1 MTRLAYI
8 ALFLIGLIAIVYA
21 LMSAG
26 GGKPSENRL
35 EAYARGEIEKLDFS
49 QAGTSASN
57 APFYLEDGSAV
68 SLDAFMGKVVL
79 VNFWATWCA
88 PCEKEMP
95 SLGALQTARGG
106 DRFEVVAISV
116 DAQED
121 LSYAAQRLGELG
133 ASNITFHSATPE
145 QYEIVYDSG
154 LVYRIDSSG
163 STILYDASG
172 VEIARLAGDA
182 DWSSI
187 EAVGFIDALLKN

>member
-8 ALFLIGLIAIVYA
+8 ALFLVGLIAIVYA

-35 EAYARGEIEKLDFS
+35 EAFARGEIEKLDFAR
-49 QAGTSASN
+49 AGTPAAD
-57 APFYLEDGSAV
+57 APFYQEDGAPV
-68 SLDAFMGKVVL
+68 SLDAFRGKVIL

-88 PCEKEMP
+88 PCEREMP

-116 DAQED
+116 DAAED

-133 ASNITFHSATPE
+133 ASNITFYGATPE
-145 QYEIVYDSG
+145 QYEIVYDSSVQG
-154 LVYRIDSSG
+154 FPT
-163 STILYDASG
+163 TILYDASG
-172 VEIARLAGDA
+172 LEIARLAGDA
-182 DWSSI
+182 DWSSV
-187 EAVGFIDALLKN
+187 EAVGFVDALLKN